1 MNVHSSRSHAIF
13 RIYLDHRWRDEKEEG
28 KEGEG
33 EGREGGGGGRMFKE
47 RLSEFCLVDLAGSE
61 QQGRTENSDC
71 LFKVCL
77 FWWRKVGLSTMVIW
91 K

>member
-13 RIYLDHRWRDEKEEG
+13 RIYLDHRWKEEKEE
-28 KEGEG
+28 EGG
-33 EGREGGGGGRMFKE
+33 EGGGEEGRKVFKE

-71 LFKVCL
+71 LFKVC
-77 FWWRKVGLSTMVIW
+77 GDGSGG
-91 K
+91 